1 VMMQGTDA
9 TYGRDKI
16 PEQAFFLTLR
26 HPCLNRF
33 S

>member
-1 VMMQGTDA
+1 MK
-9 TYGRDKI
+9 GRDKI

-26 HPCLNRF
+26 HPCLSRF